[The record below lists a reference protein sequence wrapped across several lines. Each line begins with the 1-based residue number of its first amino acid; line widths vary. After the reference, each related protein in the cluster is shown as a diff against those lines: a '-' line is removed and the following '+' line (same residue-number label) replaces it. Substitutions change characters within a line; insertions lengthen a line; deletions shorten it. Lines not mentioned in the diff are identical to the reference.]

1 MYPLQIA
8 WVIFL
13 TVVNNLKFHLVHV
26 LQKLSTQ
33 NFIFSWYDTKCWN
46 CGIKYLPI
54 KIRILHNYC
63 TMFSITNKLQERLP
77 VWGYHLFGSDCTLIK
92 FTSHHFNFCTL
103 LWWWAYQILLNFMF
117 KVYFSSPELT
127 AQWSYCDNF
136 LSGIR
141 PSFCLSVFLS
151 YCL

>member
-13 TVVNNLKFHLVHV
+13 TVVNNLKFHLIHV

-54 KIRILHNYC
+54 KIRILYNYC

-103 LWWWAYQILLNFMF
+103 LWWWAYQISCSKFILAHL
-117 KVYFSSPELT
+117 SW
-127 AQWSYCDNF
+127 Q
-136 LSGIR
+136 LSGAIVITFVWH

>member
-1 MYPLQIA
+1 M
-8 WVIFL
+8 
-13 TVVNNLKFHLVHV
+13 
-26 LQKLSTQ
+26 
-33 NFIFSWYDTKCWN
+33 
-46 CGIKYLPI
+46 PI
-54 KIRILHNYC
+54 KIRILYNYC

-92 FTSHHFNFCTL
+92 FTSHHFNFCTF

-141 PSFCLSVFLS
+141 LSVCLSFCPTVFKLFTFLTS
-151 YCL
+151 SQKPQGLFEPKFSQCILRWREFKFSKWRAMSSFKGI